1 MVRRGNRTLGIFN
14 AVYSSTNSRG
24 SGAYGFDELSPK

>member
-14 AVYSSTNSRG
+14 AVYSLTNGCG
-24 SGAYGFDELSPK
+24 SGTYGFDELSPK

>member
-14 AVYSSTNSRG
+14 AARSLTNSRG
-24 SGAYGFDELSPK
+24 SGTYGFDELSPK